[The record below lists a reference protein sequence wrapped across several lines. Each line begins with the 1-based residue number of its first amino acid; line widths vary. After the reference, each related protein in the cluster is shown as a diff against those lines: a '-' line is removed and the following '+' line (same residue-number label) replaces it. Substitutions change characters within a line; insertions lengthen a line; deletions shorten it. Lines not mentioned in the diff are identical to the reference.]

1 MKRRGDVFEKTSPL
15 LREKQ
20 TMMNN
25 GQPVLTGSVDT
36 DGLLTEACFLRK

>member
-25 GQPVLTGSVDT
+25 GQPVLAGGVDT
-36 DGLLTEACFLRK
+36 DGPFTEACFLRK